1 MVKKQQSIQTSLLVI
16 IITLETFFFVG
27 NIIPLLALD
36 KEQQLLVNYDDPQ
49 ELADAVKGGK
59 EGLKDMSLQSMKA
72 SNIYDDA
79 DKSFQDCIYLAAKVG
94 DNLADKEAV
103 HRIEDVNFFKNK
115 YPTDSS
121 VPIAITST
129 GIGTSAATETNRIS
143 TSNGISTADA
153 DDEEKNL
160 INELVK
166 TGKFTE
172 DEAKE
177 LVTKVTLINE
187 LVKTGKFTED
197 EAKELLTKVMKNGT
211 DEANVTDG
219 SNVPEANITANVP
232 EANITANVP
241 EANITANVPE
251 ANITANVPEANITA
265 NVPEANITANV
276 PETNASQG
284 ESTRKIALDIT
295 VAKDPITRGD
305 SQIVTAVASD
315 SATGKALDHVFMRV
329 TVKDPIGIIVKNFTA
344 TEGNLTRSF
353 TIGENAVG
361 KFRILA
367 TASQAGVEI
376 RKSSTFQVQ

>member
-177 LVTKVTLINE
+177 LVTKV
-187 LVKTGKFTED
+187 
-197 EAKELLTKVMKNGT
+197 MKNGT

-219 SNVPEANITANVP
+219 S
-232 EANITANVP
+232 
-241 EANITANVPE
+241 NVPE

-367 TASQAGVEI
+367 TASQGGVEI
-376 RKSSTFQVQ
+376 RKSSTYQVQ

>member
-16 IITLETFFFVG
+16 IITLETFYFVG
-27 NIIPLLALD
+27 NIFPVLALY

-49 ELADAVKGGK
+49 ELADAVKGGT
-59 EGLKDMSLQSMKA
+59 ERLKDMSLQSMKA

-79 DKSFQDCIYLAAKVG
+79 DESFQDCIYLAAKVG
-94 DNLADKEAV
+94 HNLADKEAA
-103 HRIEDVNFFKNK
+103 HCIEDVNFFKNK

-121 VPIAITST
+121 VPIAIIST
-129 GIGTSAATETNRIS
+129 TAIGTSAATGTNGIS

-197 EAKELLTKVMKNGT
+197 EAKELVTKVMKNGT

-219 SNVPEANITANVP
+219 SNVPEANVTANVP
-232 EANITANVP
+232 EANVTANVP
-241 EANITANVPE
+241 EANVTSNVPE
-251 ANITANVPEANITA
+251 ANVTSNVPEANVTA
-265 NVPEANITANV
+265 NVPG
-276 PETNASQG
+276 TNASQG

-315 SATGKALDHVFMRV
+315 SATGKALDHIFMRL
-329 TVKDPIGIIVKNFTA
+329 TVKDPIGIIVKNYTA
-344 TEGNLTRSF
+344 TEGNVTRSF

-367 TASQAGVEI
+367 TASEAGVEI

>member
-27 NIIPLLALD
+27 NIIPVLALH

-49 ELADAVKGGK
+49 ELANAVKGGE

-79 DKSFQDCIYLAAKVG
+79 DESFQDCIYLSAKVG

-103 HRIEDVNFFKNK
+103 HCIEDVNFFKNK
-115 YPTDSS
+115 YSTDSS

-129 GIGTSAATETNRIS
+129 AIGTSAATKTNGIS

-177 LVTKVTLINE
+177 LVTKVTLIYE

-197 EAKELLTKVMKNGT
+197 EAKELVTKVMKNGA

-219 SNVPEANITANVP
+219 S
-232 EANITANVP
+232 
-241 EANITANVPE
+241 NVPE

-315 SATGKALDHVFMRV
+315 STTGKALDHVFMRV

-367 TASQAGVEI
+367 TVSQAGVEI

>member
-1 MVKKQQSIQTSLLVI
+1 MVNKQQSIQTSLLVI
-16 IITLETFFFVG
+16 IIITLET
-27 NIIPLLALD
+27 
-36 KEQQLLVNYDDPQ
+36 
-49 ELADAVKGGK
+49 
-59 EGLKDMSLQSMKA
+59 M
-72 SNIYDDA
+72 
-79 DKSFQDCIYLAAKVG
+79 
-94 DNLADKEAV
+94 
-103 HRIEDVNFFKNK
+103 
-115 YPTDSS
+115 
-121 VPIAITST
+121 TST
-129 GIGTSAATETNRIS
+129 TTTGTSVATGTNGTVI
-143 TSNGISTADA
+143 SNGISTAD
-153 DDEEKNL
+153 DENNL

-177 LVTKVTLINE
+177 LVTKVMLIDN

-197 EAKELLTKVMKNGT
+197 EARELVTKMMNNGT
-211 DEANVTDG
+211 DEAKVTDE
-219 SNVPEANITANVP
+219 SNVPEANLTANVP
-232 EANITANVP
+232 EANLTANVR
-241 EANITANVPE
+241 ESNAL
-251 ANITANVPEANITA
+251 
-265 NVPEANITANV
+265 
-276 PETNASQG
+276 ASQG

-315 SATGKALDHVFMRV
+315 SATGKALDHVFIRL
-329 TVKDPIGIIVKNFTA
+329 TVKDPIGIIVKNYTA

>member
-27 NIIPLLALD
+27 NIIPVLALH

-49 ELADAVKGGK
+49 ELADAVKGGE

-79 DKSFQDCIYLAAKVG
+79 DESFQDCIYLSAKVG

-103 HRIEDVNFFKNK
+103 HCIEDVNFLKNK

-129 GIGTSAATETNRIS
+129 AIGTSAATKTNGIS
-143 TSNGISTADA
+143 TSNGISTADT

-166 TGKFTE
+166 TGRFTE

-197 EAKELLTKVMKNGT
+197 EAKELVTKVMKNGT

-251 ANITANVPEANITA
+251 ANITANVPET
-265 NVPEANITANV
+265 NV
-276 PETNASQG
+276 SQG
-284 ESTRKIALDIT
+284 ESARKIALDIT

-329 TVKDPIGIIVKNFTA
+329 TVKDPIGIIIKNYTA

-367 TASQAGVEI
+367 TVSQAGVEI

>member
-177 LVTKVTLINE
+177 LVTKV
-187 LVKTGKFTED
+187 
-197 EAKELLTKVMKNGT
+197 MKNGT

-219 SNVPEANITANVP
+219 S
-232 EANITANVP
+232 NVP

>member
-16 IITLETFFFVG
+16 IITLETFYFVG
-27 NIIPLLALD
+27 NIFPVLALY

-49 ELADAVKGGK
+49 ELADAVKGGT
-59 EGLKDMSLQSMKA
+59 ERLKDMSLQSMKA

-79 DKSFQDCIYLAAKVG
+79 DESFQDCIYLAAKVG
-94 DNLADKEAV
+94 HNLADKEAA
-103 HRIEDVNFFKNK
+103 HCIEDVNFFKNK

-121 VPIAITST
+121 VPIAIIST
-129 GIGTSAATETNRIS
+129 TAIGTSAATGTNGIS

-177 LVTKVTLINE
+177 LVTKV
-187 LVKTGKFTED
+187 
-197 EAKELLTKVMKNGT
+197 MKNGT

-219 SNVPEANITANVP
+219 SNVPEANVTANVP
-232 EANITANVP
+232 EANVTANVP
-241 EANITANVPE
+241 EANVTGNVPEANVTGNVPEANVTANVPE
-251 ANITANVPEANITA
+251 ANVTANVPG
-265 NVPEANITANV
+265 
-276 PETNASQG
+276 TNASQG

-315 SATGKALDHVFMRV
+315 SATGKALDHIFMRL
-329 TVKDPIGIIVKNFTA
+329 TVKDPIGIIVKNYTA
-344 TEGNLTRSF
+344 TEGNVTRSF

-367 TASQAGVEI
+367 TASEAGVEI

>member
-1 MVKKQQSIQTSLLVI
+1 M
-16 IITLETFFFVG
+16 
-27 NIIPLLALD
+27 
-36 KEQQLLVNYDDPQ
+36 
-49 ELADAVKGGK
+49 
-59 EGLKDMSLQSMKA
+59 
-72 SNIYDDA
+72 
-79 DKSFQDCIYLAAKVG
+79 
-94 DNLADKEAV
+94 
-103 HRIEDVNFFKNK
+103 
-115 YPTDSS
+115 
-121 VPIAITST
+121 TST
-129 GIGTSAATETNRIS
+129 TTTGTSVATGTNGTVI
-143 TSNGISTADA
+143 SNGISTAD
-153 DDEEKNL
+153 DENNL

-177 LVTKVTLINE
+177 LVTKVMLIDN

-197 EAKELLTKVMKNGT
+197 EARELVTKMMNNGT
-211 DEANVTDG
+211 DEAKVTDE
-219 SNVPEANITANVP
+219 SNVPEANLTANVP
-232 EANITANVP
+232 EANLTANVP
-241 EANITANVPE
+241 EANLTANVPE
-251 ANITANVPEANITA
+251 ANLTANVPEANLTA
-265 NVPEANITANV
+265 NVPEANLTANV
-276 PETNASQG
+276 PEANLTANVPEANLTANVPEANLTANVPEANLTANVPEANLTANVRETNALASQG

-315 SATGKALDHVFMRV
+315 SATGKALDHVFIRL
-329 TVKDPIGIIVKNFTA
+329 TVKDPIGIIVKNYTA

>member
-103 HRIEDVNFFKNK
+103 HRIEDLNFFKNN

-129 GIGTSAATETNRIS
+129 SIGTSAATETNRIS

-166 TGKFTE
+166 TGKVRE

-197 EAKELLTKVMKNGT
+197 EAKELVTKVMKNGT

-232 EANITANVP
+232 K
-241 EANITANVPE
+241 ANITANVPE

-284 ESTRKIALDIT
+284 ERTRKIALDIT

-367 TASQAGVEI
+367 TASQGGVEI
-376 RKSSTFQVQ
+376 RKSSTYQVQ